1 MENREEAWVH
11 LKSGCISASGSRMRR
26 FTEFTEIHSE
36 MYPCIWHHHHHHHP
50 FPLPCPPPLA
60 NQQPPTHPP
69 PVHSPW
75 GRILVLTSADW
86 ILTSQSMFPLGGDTG
101 AAKGKSRREDMQ
113 ERPRPP
119 GDWTKDLPAV
129 RLEGAKRCA
138 NRWATEVT
146 KVVGFFPP

>member
-26 FTEFTEIHSE
+26 FTEFTVK
-36 MYPCIWHHHHHHHP
+36 MYPAFGP
-50 FPLPCPPPLA
+50 PLPPPLPHFPTS
-60 NQQPPTHPP
+60 NPPTHPP

-101 AAKGKSRREDMQ
+101 AAEGHSRREDMQ

-119 GDWTKDLPAV
+119 GDWTQDLPAV
-129 RLEGAKRCA
+129 RLQGAKRCA
-138 NRWATEVT
+138 NRRATEVT
-146 KVVGFFPP
+146 KVVGFFFPP